1 MAMSKDGDEML
12 KATFYAYY
20 MNKLKSSVLPTT
32 TRKSTQRKRGKKEW
46 NIIQQSTTTRKKDLK
61 GLSWAGALQ

>member
-12 KATFYAYY
+12 KATCYAYY

-32 TRKSTQRKRGKKEW
+32 TRKSTQRKRRKKSEILS
-46 NIIQQSTTTRKKDLK
+46 NKVQLPEKKDLK